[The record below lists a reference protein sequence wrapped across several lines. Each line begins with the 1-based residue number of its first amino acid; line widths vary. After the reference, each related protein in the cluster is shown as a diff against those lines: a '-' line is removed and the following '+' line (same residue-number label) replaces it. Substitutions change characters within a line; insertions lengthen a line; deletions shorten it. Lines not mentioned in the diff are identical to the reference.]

1 MENYVLVEQESS
13 RQQKET
19 EVCCFEL
26 SGGRFSADLQH
37 KDKFFQKILRIG
49 YARQYI
55 PGRME
60 LYPVNL
66 QALCG
71 RLFDYDTG
79 RLFQVHCSED
89 SCTHIVEDE
98 TC

>member
-1 MENYVLVEQESS
+1 MESDVLVEQKSF

-19 EVCCFEL
+19 EVSCFEL
-26 SGGRFSADLQH
+26 PAGRFSADLQH
-37 KDKFFQKILRIG
+37 KNKFLQKILRIG

-60 LYPVNL
+60 LCPVNL
-66 QALCG
+66 QARFG

-79 RLFQVHCSED
+79 GLFQVHCSED
-89 SCTHIVEDE
+89 SYTRIVADE